1 MCLQYDSNLYYV
13 AIFGSIHFR
22 IGSNQI
28 SQPDQTSFGP
38 NWSSLGFW
46 NEPNPLR
53 NVEAKVFT
61 TEPVNTT
68 SLADIGSH
76 KSIASSTR
84 NIEFLFWS
92 QGKRSWHTNPNGC
105 AGSEKSVGWS
115 LLGAKVIVPL

>member
-1 MCLQYDSNLYYV
+1 MV
-13 AIFGSIHFR
+13 AILGSIHLR

-28 SQPDQTSFGP
+28 SQPDQRSFGS
-38 NWSSLGFW
+38 NRSSLCFW

-53 NVEAKVFT
+53 NVEAVAVCRKVFT

-84 NIEFLFWS
+84 NIEFLFS
-92 QGKRSWHTNPNGC
+92 LQPLRSGHTNPNGC

-115 LLGAKVIVPL
+115 LLGAK